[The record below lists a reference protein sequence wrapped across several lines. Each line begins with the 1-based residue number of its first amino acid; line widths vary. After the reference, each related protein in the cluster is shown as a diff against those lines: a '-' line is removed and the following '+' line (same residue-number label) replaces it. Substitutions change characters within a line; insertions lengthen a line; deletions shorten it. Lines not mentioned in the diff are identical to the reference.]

1 MSRQPIVVD
10 LVSSSSSDEDDV
22 FPLRAQRCDQDG
34 DDIKEPASPDQH
46 FHQLDEP
53 MEIEE
58 DEPFDPVLEQQDNA
72 ASAVHVANA
81 LESVLEDLE
90 SDEDEEFATQAGG
103 GSSDPS
109 PQQFPAGAIDLSQD
123 VDDSIEDNQHSS
135 SDGGGGAQDAQSQP
149 TDDATVFMSTM
160 DAVVMKSKYEQVIT
174 PQVER
179 CTHREE
185 GELSDDPSQLET
197 DELWQ
202 QKQLEATYL
211 REAQVA
217 HRQASL
223 RQLVKASPS
232 TQIPP
237 TMSKKKQRKLKRKL
251 QEAASMASG
260 GGLYNPSLPPSTMT
274 NLGYPHHALQDRLG
288 MAPPARRVFRM
299 MPPPESSILRVH
311 RRVVLDDPCL
321 PPSSQPSF
329 PSTSPKCVPYAPHGG
344 LSRHPRPHS
353 APASMHLPPPPHAPP
368 NFHHV
373 PRVSPPQEA
382 IHLPLPPLPPS
393 APAVITPPV
402 DNESTISS
410 TPPDV
415 DPSEDLSLL
424 ESLRN
429 AVKRSLKK
437 PKVMSSPSA
446 PQDNGEGNKTVESE
460 LLTASP
466 SCASPSRIPSVAAST
481 LEPSRSPPPP
491 LAQAAQPFR
500 SSKMVLGPNTSSNSL
515 PNNAS
520 SLKPLTACTQTV
532 VIQLSIEDCNAMR
545 RRMQQVQSLEK
556 ESDPIAN
563 LKQKIAAR
571 EVELLMRKKS
581 STVLTP
587 SSKSNEAAT
596 TPPTSS
602 PPPSTAQDSPLP
614 SSDASTTPA
623 SPAANDAS
631 VPLPPTATNVTSAVA
646 STMTMDP
653 VAVAQSHIHRLEKR
667 IGELK
672 HLISQK
678 EMLVVTRT
686 E

>member
-1 MSRQPIVVD
+1 
-10 LVSSSSSDEDDV
+10 
-22 FPLRAQRCDQDG
+22 
-34 DDIKEPASPDQH
+34 
-46 FHQLDEP
+46 

-260 GGLYNPSLPPSTMT
+260 GGLYNP
-274 NLGYPHHALQDRLG
+274 N
-288 MAPPARRVFRM
+288 
-299 MPPPESSILRVH
+299 
-311 RRVVLDDPCL
+311 
-321 PPSSQPSF
+321 
-329 PSTSPKCVPYAPHGG
+329 
-344 LSRHPRPHS
+344 
-353 APASMHLPPPPHAPP
+353 
-368 NFHHV
+368 
-373 PRVSPPQEA
+373 
-382 IHLPLPPLPPS
+382 
-393 APAVITPPV
+393 
-402 DNESTISS
+402 NESTISS